1 MVAALLYHAGLY
13 LGPRKEL
20 MPPGP
25 DNEDGYWENMRFVEL
40 NEELFRA
47 AGGGW
52 DAPPAEFDLDRP
64 EVLAVRVKAAAL
76 GREFDQRSPWGW
88 KDPRNTV
95 TLPFWLDLFPQLRIV
110 ACVRNPLEVA
120 LSLHRRNDFS
130 YERGLA
136 LWLEYNRRL
145 LDQAPR
151 DQLVLTHY
159 DAYFADPPS
168 ELRRV
173 LDRCGVEATAL
184 QLEKACSAVRPRL
197 HHNRLTAADLISAN
211 ASRDVIELYDR
222 LCEASEWPTNDGAT
236 LTVNGSTSH
245 EQLPLNRGVLD
256 AALSR
261 QPVKR
266 SDAGADV
273 RVPAQGRLQGR
284 IAHQRT
290 SRTADATASEPAMGE
305 TRSDTETARALLER
319 EGEVE
324 HLSSALETAER
335 ALKESALQVSEQDRR
350 IGAAER
356 TVEQLRADVRE
367 LHQNVTDQRSA
378 VKKGR
383 AAATRNAETN
393 KELRAKVARLE
404 SQASRRSSSIAPQ
417 EEGLAASAEAMRRL
431 QGSIDEALFRMRRTL
446 DRVEEMG
453 SATPEVAAER
463 TRYARSHGRLGTA
476 VADAIPFGAT
486 VLIASK
492 GDENLLALA
501 GRRGWHFPRT
511 ADGSYPWYYPGDS
524 GSAIAQLEALR
535 SQGAD
540 YIVFPASSVWWLTHY
555 SDFRRHLERCY
566 RLVINDK
573 ETGIGFSLREK
584 PTDQHGLRAVVEGV
598 VAELQDR
605 TSSPAIL
612 DWTRTQELASQL
624 KGQTVFSPLINT
636 PPLPYVD
643 QSAELVVVRQPDR
656 AMLREA
662 RRIAS
667 AAVITI
673 NGAGVSDVEWIDRPQ
688 AQSPSASIVLVHRH
702 GMAATERC
710 LSGLLETIEPSLD
723 VKFVVVDDA
732 STDETTSLLG
742 RFSSRDTRL
751 QIIRNSR
758 PAGLVASRNRGA
770 KKAKSDLLIFLD
782 SDALP
787 TNGWLRPLLQMF
799 APGSDAGVV
808 GGKIVMADGR
818 LRAAG
823 GIVFSDGS
831 TANFGEWEQR
841 VDSPLFSHTRDVDYC
856 PGALLVTPRTL
867 FLSLGGFDARFAVAA
882 QAEADYC
889 FKVRSS
895 AHRVVYLPDSLVVH
909 SGSDDPP
916 ADVSA
921 TGRTIFGQTW
931 DRVLRTRPRRP
942 ARLDRQSWQALGVRE
957 PWE

>member
-25 DNEDGYWENMRFVEL
+25 DNEDGYWENMRFVAL

-52 DAPPAEFDLDRP
+52 DAPPAEFDLDKP

-159 DAYFADPPS
+159 EAYFTDPAS

-173 LDRCGVEATAL
+173 LDRCGVEATSL

-197 HHNRLTAADLISAN
+197 HHNQLTAADLMLAN
-211 ASRDVIELYDR
+211 ASRNVIELYAR
-222 LCEASEWPTNDGAT
+222 LCEASEWATNDRAA
-236 LTVNGSTSH
+236 LTANGSLSH
-245 EQLPLNRGVLD
+245 EQRPLNRGVLD
-256 AALSR
+256 AALHH

-266 SDAGADV
+266 PGAGEDV

-284 IAHQRT
+284 IAHQR
-290 SRTADATASEPAMGE
+290 RDKAVDGEDRKPMGE
-305 TRSDTETARALLER
+305 LRSGQEATRGLPGRGRVDE
-319 EGEVE
+319 
-324 HLSSALETAER
+324 LSSELTKAQSALEEARTR
-335 ALKESALQVSEQDRR
+335 LSDQDRR
-350 IGAAER
+350 VSLAER
-356 TVEQLRADVRE
+356 TIEQLRADVRE
-367 LHQNVTDQRSA
+367 LRQKLADRKSA
-378 VKKGR
+378 SEKAR
-383 AAATRNAETN
+383 AAATRYVAAN
-393 KELRAKVARLE
+393 KELRAKVGRLE
-404 SQASRRSSSIAPQ
+404 SQISRRSTSLTAQ
-417 EEGLAASAEAMRRL
+417 EERIAASARDAIRQL
-431 QGSIDEALFRMRRTL
+431 QGSIDEALSRMRRTL
-446 DRVEEMG
+446 DRVEG
-453 SATPEVAAER
+453 APATTPEVASEKARYIKLHER
-463 TRYARSHGRLGTA
+463 FGTA

-511 ADGSYPWYYPGDS
+511 ADGSYAWYYPGDS

-555 SDFRRHLERCY
+555 SEFRRHLERCY
-566 RLVINDK
+566 RLVINEK
-573 ETGIGFSLREK
+573 ETCIGFSLREK
-584 PTDQHGLRAVVEGV
+584 PTDQQGARVTVETV

-605 TSSPAIL
+605 ISSPSIL
-612 DWTRTQELASQL
+612 DWTRTSDLASQL
-624 KGQTVFSPLINT
+624 KGQSVFAPLHASPQ
-636 PPLPYVD
+636 LPYVNRSVD
-643 QSAELVVVRQPDR
+643 LVVVRQADR
-656 AMLREA
+656 AMLKEA

-667 AAVITI
+667 SAVIKI
-673 NGAGVSDVEWIDRPQ
+673 NGAGVSDVEWIDRPPSH
-688 AQSPSASIVLVHRH
+688 APSASIVIVHRN
-702 GMAATERC
+702 GIANTERC
-710 LSGLLETIEPSLD
+710 LDGLLETISPSPD
-723 VKFVVVDDA
+723 VNVLLIDD
-732 STDETTSLLG
+732 SLIDESAPL
-742 RFSSRDTRL
+742 SRRMRSRGDRL
-751 QIIRNSR
+751 QIIRNPR
-758 PAGLVASRNRGA
+758 PLGIVASRNRGA
-770 KKAKSDLLIFLD
+770 RKAKSELIIFLD
-782 SDALP
+782 SDSLP
-787 TNGWLRPLLQMF
+787 TNGWLHPLLRMF
-799 APGSDAGVV
+799 APHSDAGVV
-808 GGKIVMADGR
+808 GGKLVSADGR

-841 VDSPLFSHTRDVDYC
+841 VDAPLFNHTRDIDYC
-856 PGALLVTPRTL
+856 PSGLLVTPRKL
-867 FLSLGGFDARFAVAA
+867 FTSLGGFDARFENEALAD
-882 QAEADYC
+882 ADYC
-889 FKVRSS
+889 FKVWNSG
-895 AHRVVYLPDSLVVH
+895 HRVVYQPDSLVVH
-909 SGSDDPP
+909 NGSDNPP
-916 ADVSA
+916 TDVSA
-921 TGRTIFGQTW
+921 TTRKLFGQTW
-931 DRVLRTRPRRP
+931 ESVLRTRPHRP
-942 ARLDRQSWQALGVRE
+942 ARLDGPTWQALGVRE